1 VPLGKT
7 QIGKAQIAAMIPHVG
22 RMCLLDEVERWS
34 DAAIRCIS
42 RSHRDAD
49 NPLRAGAELPALCGI
64 EYAAQAMAVHGRL
77 SAAVAEK
84 PRAGFIVSVSD
95 VVCRVRRLDDLEH
108 DLVIEAERL
117 AGDGARVLYRF
128 ALSAGEREILH
139 GKAAAVL
146 DAGGAGL

>member
-1 VPLGKT
+1 
-7 QIGKAQIAAMIPHVG
+7 MIPHAG
-22 RMCLLDEVERWS
+22 TMCLLDEVQRWN

-49 NPLRAGAELPALCGI
+49 NPMRAGSELPALCGI

-77 SAAVAEK
+77 SAAVTER

-95 VVCRVRRLDDLEH
+95 VVCRARRLDDLEH
-108 DLVIEAERL
+108 DLVIEVERL
-117 AGDGARVLYRF
+117 AADGPRVLYRF

-139 GKAAAVL
+139 GKAAVVL
-146 DAGGAGL
+146 DAHPTDRRNAQ